1 MQPLA
6 AERRHL
12 ERQITYARPILL
24 VLALVDLLEQPP
36 AGRGP
41 HAVLFVTAYLF
52 VSLVLA
58 VIQNLQWIGEIRLPL
73 SFDLAALAAFL
84 LLTLSVVAFWF
95 LYLFVALAVGIRWRM
110 RSSVILA
117 GVVTFALLVRTALHG
132 PLAWENVL
140 SWIALSTGTFGAGVG
155 VSFLGNRQRRHV
167 AEQEFLTQLT
177 GLLDVDRGMAE
188 SLRLILNE
196 LVRAFDC
203 DEAILAFRDSELDRI
218 FVWRLR
224 AGDQSRLSPENLPV
238 TRSDGFLLDHPDAS
252 VCWNQLDGAGDGFG
266 WNRKD
271 GRPLKDLPRLP
282 GPMRQELGWKSVL
295 GVTLDVAG
303 QPVGRVMLGSAH
315 RRLLRQ
321 DLQWFERIV
330 RHLGSPLQNLFV
342 LRHIRARAIEGE
354 RSRISREIHDGIL
367 QTLLS
372 VDIQLEVLRRKV
384 PSGTEQAIGGLSS
397 LQQTVRNETEELRRM
412 VTDMRPLRVQS
423 ADLVDLMRGF
433 AERFRNESTLALDL
447 LIDSAELQL
456 PDRICRDLFQIYRE
470 SLHNVKKHAHASHV
484 VVKLWQNESQVVL
497 VVDDNGEGFSFA
509 GRFTGDELDR
519 LRLGPISIKERTRSL
534 GGVLTVESTPGHG
547 SRLTV
552 EVPLG

>member
-12 ERQITYARPILL
+12 ERQITYARPILM
-24 VLALVDLLEQPP
+24 VLALVDLLDRPP
-36 AGRGP
+36 GERGT
-41 HAVLFVTAYLF
+41 HAVLFVTAYLC

-58 VIQNLQWIGEIRLPL
+58 AMQNLQWVGEIRLPL
-73 SFDLAALAAFL
+73 LFDLAALAAFL
-84 LLTLSVVAFWF
+84 WLTHSVVAFWF
-95 LYLFVALAVGIRWRM
+95 VYLFVALAVGIRWRM
-110 RSSVILA
+110 RSSVIFA

-155 VSFLGNRQRRHV
+155 VSFLGSRQRRHV
-167 AEQEFLTQLT
+167 AEQEFLGQLA
-177 GLLDVDRGMAE
+177 LLLEVDRGMAE
-188 SLRLILNE
+188 SLRLVLKE

-203 DEAILAFRDSELDRI
+203 EEAILAFRDSELDRI

-224 AGDQSRLSPENLPV
+224 AGDESRLSPENLPV
-238 TRSDGFLLDHPDAS
+238 TRSDGFLLDHPNAS
-252 VCWNQLDGAGDGFG
+252 VCWNQLEGSGEGFG
-266 WNRKD
+266 WNRND

-295 GVTLDVAG
+295 GVTLDLAG
-303 QPVGRVMLGSAH
+303 QPAGRIMLGNTH

-330 RHLGSPLQNLFV
+330 RHLGPPLQNLFL

-372 VDIQLEVLRRKV
+372 VDIQLDVLRRKV
-384 PSGTEQAIGGLSS
+384 PVAPEQAIGGLSS

-433 AERFRNESTLALDL
+433 AERFRNESTVALDL

-519 LRLGPISIKERTRSL
+519 LRLGPISIKERARSV

>member
-12 ERQITYARPILL
+12 ERQITYARPILM

-41 HAVLFVTAYLF
+41 HAVLFVTAYLC

-58 VIQNLQWIGEIRLPL
+58 VIQNLQWIGEVRLPL
-73 SFDLAALAAFL
+73 LFDLAALAAFL

-117 GVVTFALLVRTALHG
+117 GVVTFALLVRTAMHG

-384 PSGTEQAIGGLSS
+384 PSGTEQAINGLSS

>member
-12 ERQITYARPILL
+12 ERQITFARPILM
-24 VLALVDLLEQPP
+24 VLALVDLLERPP
-36 AGRGP
+36 IQRGP
-41 HAVLFVTAYLF
+41 HAVLFVTAYLC

-58 VIQNLQWIGEIRLPL
+58 AIQNVQWIGEVRLPL
-73 SFDLAALAAFL
+73 PLDLAALAAFL
-84 LLTLSVVAFWF
+84 VLTKSVVAFWF

-117 GVVTFALLVRTALHG
+117 GVVTFALLVRTAMHG
-132 PLAWENVL
+132 TLAWQNVL
-140 SWIALSTGTFGAGVG
+140 PWIALSTGTFAAGVG
-155 VSFLGNRQRRHV
+155 VSFLGSRQRRHV
-167 AEQEFLTQLT
+167 AEQEFLAQIA
-177 GLLDVDRGMAE
+177 GLLEVDRGMAE
-188 SLRLILNE
+188 SLRLVLNE
-196 LVRAFDC
+196 IVRAFDC

-224 AGDQSRLSPENLPV
+224 AGDGSRLSPENLPV

-252 VCWNQLDGAGDGFG
+252 VCWNHLEGSGDGFG

-271 GRPLKDLPRLP
+271 GRPFKDLPRLP
-282 GPMRQELGWKSVL
+282 GPMRQELGWNSVL

-303 QPVGRVMLGSAH
+303 QPAGRVMLGNAR
-315 RRLLRQ
+315 RRLLPQ

-330 RHLGSPLQNLFV
+330 RHLGPPLQNLFV

-372 VDIQLEVLRRKV
+372 VDIQLDVLRRKV
-384 PSGTEQAIGGLSS
+384 PSAPEQAVGGLAS

-433 AERFRNESTLALDL
+433 AERFRNESPLALDL

-519 LRLGPISIKERTRSL
+519 LRLGPISIKERTRSV